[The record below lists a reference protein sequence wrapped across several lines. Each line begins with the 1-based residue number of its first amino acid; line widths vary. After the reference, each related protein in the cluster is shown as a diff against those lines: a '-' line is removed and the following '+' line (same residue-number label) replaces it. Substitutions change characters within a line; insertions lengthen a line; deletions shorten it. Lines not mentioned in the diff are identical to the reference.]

1 LTQNGA
7 SLAVPGVGTIRPTLW
22 NIGLAE
28 SGSSKTLASE
38 EVAAILSDGDGP
50 SVSFL
55 PPPQSAPQW
64 IIDLAEQNGA
74 FWFQDE
80 VGKLFQSIFT
90 QSNMVQLKPWLLHAY
105 SHQPISNRLK
115 SEEAKL
121 RIDKPAFTFHGL
133 TVFETWPSEIDMSS
147 MLDGFCQRMNYYI
160 AEPRTDTDMYDH
172 FLYFAGGTHD
182 TRRAELRQIWQ
193 ALCAQE
199 NAGGEYTLDDEV
211 VPYLESW

>member
-1 LTQNGA
+1 M
-7 SLAVPGVGTIRPTLW
+7 
-22 NIGLAE
+22 
-28 SGSSKTLASE
+28 ASE

-160 AEPRTDTDMYDH
+160 AEPRCAFRHIRSGVPTTYDQP
-172 FLYFAGGTHD
+172 FRRGGRGVD
-182 TRRAELRQIWQ
+182 DAQIELCLRGVQGGPENIRRGVTVQH
-193 ALCAQE
+193 
-199 NAGGEYTLDDEV
+199 
-211 VPYLESW
+211 